1 MIGKTGTY
9 CFLAALL
16 IAVFASVQ
24 LVRGQQTVDRSVA
37 TISDGVRTEIIT
49 HSDLMWQLALQPGV
63 PLENPSQDELNRAL
77 QLLINQRLFG
87 LEAERVPQAAPSDKE
102 IADEITD
109 ILSHFSSPAEF
120 ERRLTRVGFSSI
132 KDDNFE
138 RIIAQRVAIEKY
150 LDFRFRS
157 FVVVTPTDE
166 ETYYRNTFVPEFRR
180 RYPGVVV
187 PSMEEKRAEIRAT
200 LTEDRVAAQIQ
211 TFLDEAKRRDVIV
224 ILSES

>member
-9 CFLAALL
+9 CFFAALL
-16 IAVFASVQ
+16 IAAFASVQ
-24 LVRGQQTVDRSVA
+24 LVCGQQTVDRSVA

-63 PLENPSQDELNRAL
+63 PIENPSQDDLNRAL

-87 LEAERVPQAAPSDKE
+87 LEAERVPQAAPTDKE

-109 ILSHFSSPAEF
+109 ILGHFSSPAEF
-120 ERRLTRVGFSSI
+120 ARRLSQVGFSSI

-138 RIIAQRVAIEKY
+138 RIIAQRVAIKKY

-157 FVVVTPTDE
+157 FVVITPTDE
-166 ETYYRNTFVPEFRR
+166 EKYYQDTFAPDFRR

-187 PSMEEKRAEIRAT
+187 PSLEEKRADIRAT
-200 LTEDRVAAQIQ
+200 LTEERVEAQIQ
-211 TFLDEAKRRDVIV
+211 TFLDEAKRRDEIV